1 MLRSNSNSP
10 IPVELARRCLYPL
23 DQASEI
29 DLIGLVRL
37 LLASL
42 YFYVEQVQSDYLSLG
57 WYQGFIISSG
67 V

>member
-10 IPVELARRCLYPL
+10 IPVELARRSLYPL

-57 WYQGFIISSG
+57 
-67 V
+67 